1 MVSLGVPGA
10 LAAPFADGAE
20 LKTAVDSCLHSTL
33 GDPTGVACCSR
44 LSVNC
49 GAAGT
54 TEMADWDV
62 SLVTNMRELFYGKS
76 QFNADISRWDTS
88 RVTDM
93 YRMFRDARAFNQDI
107 SAWNTSSVTTME
119 QMFYSA
125 AAFNQPLSR
134 WDVSSVTNMALRTWL
149 A

>member
-1 MVSLGVPGA
+1 MPGA
-10 LAAPFADGAE
+10 LAAPFADGAA

-76 QFNADISRWDTS
+76 
-88 RVTDM
+88 
-93 YRMFRDARAFNQDI
+93 
-107 SAWNTSSVTTME
+107 
-119 QMFYSA
+119 
-125 AAFNQPLSR
+125 
-134 WDVSSVTNMALRTWL
+134 
-149 A
+149 